1 MKWIAFEKIVSVVC
15 FLQTHALIFFMQ
27 KLLWILKVKNTCK
40 CSSLNYVVQR
50 HKSHVLE
57 IPIRVCCLFFY
68 NTTCKYGRKTV
79 FCVYGKLYSNKQ
91 SEVEYSLQNI
101 YKAFNYLFNEN
112 FSQSPIVFQ
121 ISVWVLIFILFHLR
135 LF

>member
-1 MKWIAFEKIVSVVC
+1 MGERQF
-15 FLQTHALIFFMQ
+15 
-27 KLLWILKVKNTCK
+27 
-40 CSSLNYVVQR
+40 
-50 HKSHVLE
+50 
-57 IPIRVCCLFFY
+57 
-68 NTTCKYGRKTV
+68 

-121 ISVWVLIFILFHLR
+121 ISV
-135 LF
+135 